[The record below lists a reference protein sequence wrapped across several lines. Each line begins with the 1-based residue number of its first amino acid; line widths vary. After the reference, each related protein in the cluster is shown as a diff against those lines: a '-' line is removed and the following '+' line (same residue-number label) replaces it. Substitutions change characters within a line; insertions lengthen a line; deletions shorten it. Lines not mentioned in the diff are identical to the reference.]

1 MCPLCRRKCD
11 VNHIEREDEQIHRC
25 SIAGH
30 QLLGFGGSFHAKNDL
45 AITYGCHEMENK
57 DLVLFEGE
65 MIPWQTFQQNFP

>member
-11 VNHIEREDEQIHRC
+11 INHIEREDEQIHRC
-25 SIAGH
+25 SITGH
-30 QLLGFGGSFHAKNDL
+30 QILGFGGSFHAKNDL

-65 MIPWQTFQQNFP
+65 MIPW